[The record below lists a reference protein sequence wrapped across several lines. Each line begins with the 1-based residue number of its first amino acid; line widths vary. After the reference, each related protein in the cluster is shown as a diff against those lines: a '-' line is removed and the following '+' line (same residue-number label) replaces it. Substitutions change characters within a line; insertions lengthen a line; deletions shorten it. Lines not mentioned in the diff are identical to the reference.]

1 MLRELWALLCTL
13 GAWGWIA
20 CTIGFILSAF
30 PRRGA
35 FNGRLASLWGAGVVV
50 CYLLWFVG
58 MAKA

>member
-1 MLRELWALLCTL
+1 MLRDLWALLGTL

-20 CTIGFILSAF
+20 CTVGFILTAF

-35 FNGRLASLWGAGVVV
+35 FAGRPALLWGGGVVL